1 MIEVSKYKNPL
12 LYVVAAILGV
22 IAFFAVWP
30 YLTPNEKMPVE
41 LQAKIDSLNDANQ
54 KLLQQQQKID
64 SAISSYQLKVRDVGL
79 KINQVKE
86 QATVID
92 QYHREVYHRLDII
105 PSSQLD
111 SFFKNRYHY

>member
-1 MIEVSKYKNPL
+1 MNEMSKYKNPL
-12 LYVVAAILGV
+12 LYVLAAILGV
-22 IAFFAVWP
+22 IALFAVWP
-30 YLTPNEKMPVE
+30 YFTPIEKMPLD

-54 KLLQQQQKID
+54 KLLHQQQKID
-64 SAISSYQLKVRDVGL
+64 SAISSYQSKIRDVGL

-86 QATVID
+86 KATFID
-92 QYHREVYHRLDII
+92 QYHREVNHRLDII